1 MANSTVRSGRL
12 TIQFHYDGFNELRKS
27 IQPEIDAFGERI
39 AHQAN
44 LRPEGKKERKKGAK
58 GAGNDKKAGD
68 DKGSKSKD
76 SGSESDKKDDKTE
89 KAKKPKKAKKE
100 TEIVEYFK
108 YEGEP
113 NRTRARGIVAAAGPE
128 GERLQASH
136 DTLSQAFAR
145 RGRGK

>member
-12 TIQFHYDGFNELRKS
+12 TIQFHYDGFNELRQS

-58 GAGNDKKAGD
+58 GADNDKKAGEKSS
-68 DKGSKSKD
+68 KGTD
-76 SGSESDKKDDKTE
+76 SSDESDKKDDKTA
-89 KAKKPKKAKKE
+89 KPKKSKKPKKEKE
-100 TEIVEYFK
+100 LVEYFK
-108 YEGEP
+108 YEAEP

>member
-12 TIQFHYDGFNELRKS
+12 TIQFHYDGFNELRQS

-58 GAGNDKKAGD
+58 GADNDKKTKD
-68 DKGSKSKD
+68 ESSKGTD
-76 SGSESDKKDDKTE
+76 SSDESDKKDDKTA
-89 KAKKPKKAKKE
+89 KPKKSKKPKKEKE
-100 TEIVEYFK
+100 LVEYFK
-108 YEGEP
+108 YEAEP

>member
-12 TIQFHYDGFNELRKS
+12 TIQFHYDGFNELRQS

-44 LRPEGKKERKKGAK
+44 LRPEGKKERKKGSK
-58 GAGNDKKAGD
+58 GADNDKKTKD
-68 DKGSKSKD
+68 ESSKGKD
-76 SGSESDKKDDKTE
+76 SGDEDDKTAKAK
-89 KAKKPKKAKKE
+89 KAKKPKKEKE
-100 TEIVEYFK
+100 LVEYFK
-108 YEGEP
+108 YGAEP

>member
-1 MANSTVRSGRL
+1 MSSSTVRAGRL
-12 TIQFHYDGFNELRKS
+12 TIQFHYDGFNELRQS

-44 LRPEGKKERKKGAK
+44 LRPEGKKER
-58 GAGNDKKAGD
+58 
-68 DKGSKSKD
+68 
-76 SGSESDKKDDKTE
+76 
-89 KAKKPKKAKKE
+89 
-100 TEIVEYFK
+100 EIIEYFK
-108 YEGEP
+108 YEAEP

-128 GERLQASH
+128 GKRLQASH

>member
-12 TIQFHYDGFNELRKS
+12 TIQFHYDGFNELRQS

-58 GAGNDKKAGD
+58 GADNDKKTKD
-68 DKGSKSKD
+68 ESSKGKD
-76 SGSESDKKDDKTE
+76 SGDEDDKKDDKTAKAK
-89 KAKKPKKAKKE
+89 KAKKPKKEKE
-100 TEIVEYFK
+100 LVEYFK
-108 YEGEP
+108 YEAEP

>member
-1 MANSTVRSGRL
+1 MSSSTVRAGRL
-12 TIQFHYDGFNELRKS
+12 TIQFHYDGFNELRQS

-44 LRPEGKKERKKGAK
+44 IRPEGKKERKKGAK
-58 GAGNDKKAGD
+58 GADNDKKTSE
-68 DKGSKSKD
+68 KGGKGKD
-76 SGSESDKKDDKTE
+76 SSGESDKKDDNTA
-89 KAKKPKKAKKE
+89 KAKKSKKPKKEKE
-100 TEIVEYFK
+100 IIEYFK
-108 YEGEP
+108 YEAEP

>member
-12 TIQFHYDGFNELRKS
+12 TIQFHYDGFNVLRQS

-58 GAGNDKKAGD
+58 GADNDKKAVEKSS
-68 DKGSKSKD
+68 KGTD
-76 SGSESDKKDDKTE
+76 SSDESDKKDDKTA
-89 KAKKPKKAKKE
+89 KPKKSKKPKKEKE
-100 TEIVEYFK
+100 LVEYFK
-108 YEGEP
+108 YEAEP

-128 GERLQASH
+128 GERIQASH

>member
-1 MANSTVRSGRL
+1 MANSTVRSGGL
-12 TIQFHYDGFNELRKS
+12 TIQFHYDGFNELRQS

-58 GAGNDKKAGD
+58 GADNDKKTKD
-68 DKGSKSKD
+68 ESSKGKD
-76 SGSESDKKDDKTE
+76 SGDEDDKTAKAK
-89 KAKKPKKAKKE
+89 KAKKPKKE
-100 TEIVEYFK
+100 LVEYFK
-108 YEGEP
+108 YEAEP

>member
-1 MANSTVRSGRL
+1 MGSSTVRAGRL
-12 TIQFHYDGFNELRKS
+12 TIQFHYDGFNELRQS

-58 GAGNDKKAGD
+58 GADNDKKAGEKSG
-68 DKGSKSKD
+68 KGTD
-76 SGSESDKKDDKTE
+76 SSDEGDKKDDKTA
-89 KAKKPKKAKKE
+89 KAKKPKKPKKE
-100 TEIVEYFK
+100 KEIVEYFK
-108 YEGEP
+108 YEAEP

>member
-12 TIQFHYDGFNELRKS
+12 TIQFHYDGFNELRQS

-44 LRPEGKKERKKGAK
+44 LRPEGKNERKKGAK
-58 GAGNDKKAGD
+58 GADNDKKTKD
-68 DKGSKSKD
+68 ESSKGKD
-76 SGSESDKKDDKTE
+76 SGADNDKKDDKTAKAK
-89 KAKKPKKAKKE
+89 KAKKPKKEKE
-100 TEIVEYFK
+100 LVEYFK
-108 YEGEP
+108 YEAEP

-128 GERLQASH
+128 GKRLQASH